1 MFSTEYIRGIGYLY
15 EKEAGDMSGW
25 LYRVNGKLPNYGASN
40 YSVKAG
46 DHIEWLYTCTGK
58 VE

>member
-1 MFSTEYIRGIGYLY
+1 
-15 EKEAGDMSGW
+15 MSGW
-25 LYRVNGKLPNYGASN
+25 LYRVNGKPPNYGASN